1 MFVLSLVQV
10 AKTALKAGG
19 EVLNVA
25 AWGKIKL
32 GYKAVKYA
40 ATGYRLSEQVVVPSN
55 YAPKCIHMHI
65 CTYSVVNR
73 VANLVS

>member
-1 MFVLSLVQV
+1 MQV

-40 ATGYRLSEQVVVPSN
+40 ATGYRLSEQVVGPSN
-55 YAPKCIHMHI
+55 YAFI
-65 CTYSVVNR
+65 CTAVPI
-73 VANLVS
+73 